1 MANCQELQV
10 MQRNEVS
17 ETYSTAFCV
26 ALNSYLFKTTDR
38 KLKTIFNIFF
48 PSLL

>member
-1 MANCQELQV
+1 MANCQKLQV

-26 ALNSYLFKTTDR
+26 DLEQLFIQNNR
-38 KLKTIFNIFF
+38 
-48 PSLL
+48 